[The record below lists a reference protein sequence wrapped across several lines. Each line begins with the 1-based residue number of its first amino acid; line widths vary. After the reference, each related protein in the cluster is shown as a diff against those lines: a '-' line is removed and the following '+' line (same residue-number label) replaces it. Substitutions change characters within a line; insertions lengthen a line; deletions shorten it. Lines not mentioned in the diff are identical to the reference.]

1 MESDTLLA
9 NKFHNITDVVLE
21 NLEDIRDDYN
31 EAELLPQNIKILS
44 ETVESENLTANTTKI
59 KAEATNVSQQL

>member
-1 MESDTLLA
+1 MESDTLLVS
-9 NKFHNITDVVLE
+9 KFHNITDVVLE
-21 NLEDIRDDYN
+21 NLEDIRDDNN
-31 EAELLPQNIKILS
+31 EAELLPQNIKILC

>member
-1 MESDTLLA
+1 MESDTLLV

-21 NLEDIRDDYN
+21 NLEDIRDDNN
-31 EAELLPQNIKILS
+31 EAELLPQNIKILC

>member
-1 MESDTLLA
+1 MESDTLFVS
-9 NKFHNITDVVLE
+9 KFHNITDVVLE
-21 NLEDIRDDYN
+21 NLEDIRDDNN
-31 EAELLPQNIKILS
+31 EAELLPQNIKILC